1 MKMAESDVEQGE
13 IDAVFRTLREE
24 ADASSFG
31 RFISDNECRNLAAK
45 VIIALKDY
53 QSGRSI

>member
-1 MKMAESDVEQGE
+1 MAESDVEQGE

>member
-1 MKMAESDVEQGE
+1 MAESEIEQGE

-31 RFISDNECRNLAAK
+31 RFISDDECRKLAAK
-45 VIIALKDY
+45 VIVALKDY
-53 QSGRSI
+53 QTGRSI